1 MIRRIGWPLTL
12 LAIAGVLFVAVS
24 WRAGYDYVSCATKI
38 VRGVLPVATE
48 RDQRFLGKVARDTLA
63 CRGDERAL
71 ANLETPWVDWSN
83 YWSTGD
89 ADSKAREWLGIVGAL
104 QHYLKNGI
112 GEYGAL
118 IDLEY
123 QRMELVRFNL
133 HDPQTW
139 RTYIE
144 GRDGEPGPI
153 VKRWPELKLTPT
165 DPGYIHLRL
174 DRDGTQRCNGPLI
187 RHRTPNGICNDID
200 NPAMGAT
207 GQPFARNVP
216 FEETF
221 PDQPRTEPA
230 RERHDGRIG
239 LLEPD
244 PQVISRRLMTRRS
257 APGPD
262 TCRGGQGLPGNDP
275 AADCDYKK
283 APFFNVM
290 AAFWIQ
296 FMTHD
301 WFSHMNEAR
310 NTSEMMPTGCLSE
323 RTTTGSRP
331 IGPESAARLGCRPGD
346 LIERAHIERQGRP
359 EVFTHAGRN
368 YVARPPAITRNFN
381 TAWWDASQIYGY
393 DERSARRLPRD
404 RSDPARIAMV
414 RVPGRTAEGDSQGY
428 LPALMPCPPDGPA
441 CLLRPEWVGQEA
453 AAFPDN
459 WSVGLSVLH
468 TVFARE
474 HNLFVDAFRALQR
487 RTPKG
492 DSGLRSPERSDQPIP
507 YDKVSDEELFQAARL
522 VVSALIAKIHTTEWT
537 PQLLYDRP
545 LDIAME
551 SNWNG
556 VFGGSPVLKQALANV
571 VDRLN
576 ASENVKARTTLYS
589 IFTSGPGIIGTGSQ
603 KSGWSIANLD
613 HVNGGVNHFG
623 SPFNFPEEFP
633 AVYRLHALVPD
644 LLEVRRHATDRNRVV
659 AKVPVSATR
668 HADATRVMQE
678 RGLADWALTLGRQ
691 RLGALLLENSPRFLQ
706 GLELPGRLDGQPT
719 RRVDVVALDILRD
732 RERGIPRFNEFRRQY
747 GLKSLTSFDDFVERR
762 LTDKS
767 KAGTLSI
774 SEAAELDTQKRLVA
788 TLREIYGRHVCDSR
802 KIITQAQR
810 GLVDGR
816 WEHLTDCL
824 GQRHGD
830 IVDNIEDLDLYVGW
844 HAETTRPHGFAISET
859 QFQVFI
865 LNASRRLYSDRFFTS
880 SFRPEFYSTLG
891 LRWVQE
897 NGADGVKMEAGKPNG
912 TARQVSPLKR
922 VLLRTMPE
930 LADELAPVVNAFD
943 PWARD
948 RGEYYSLAWKPR
960 PGAEADRAF
969 AASR

>member
-1 MIRRIGWPLTL
+1 MVRRIGWPLVL
-12 LAIAGVLFVAVS
+12 LALGGVVFVAVA

-63 CRGDERAL
+63 CRGDQRAL
-71 ANLETPWVDWSN
+71 ANLEAPWVDWSN

-89 ADSKAREWLGIVGAL
+89 ADSKAREWLGVVGGL

-139 RTYIE
+139 RTYVE

-153 VKRWPELKLTPT
+153 VKRWPELKLAPS

-187 RHRTPNGICNDID
+187 RHRTANGICNDVD

-207 GQPFARNVP
+207 GQPFARNVQ

-221 PDQPRTEPA
+221 PDEPRTEPA
-230 RERHDGRIG
+230 RERHAGRIG

-244 PQVISRRLMTRRS
+244 PQVISRRLMSRRS
-257 APGPD
+257 GPGPD
-262 TCRGGQGLPGNDP
+262 TCRGGQGLPGHDP
-275 AADCDYKK
+275 AAECDYKK

-310 NTSEMMPTGCLSE
+310 NTSEMMPTGCLTE
-323 RTTTGSRP
+323 RGASGSIP
-331 IGPESAARLGCRPGD
+331 IGPETAARLRCRPGD
-346 LIERAHIERQGRP
+346 VVERALIERGGRT
-359 EVFTHAGRN
+359 EVFTHEGRQ
-368 YVARPPAITRNFN
+368 YEARPPAITRNFN

-393 DERSARRLPRD
+393 DARSARRLPRD
-404 RSDPARIAMV
+404 GKDAARIAMV
-414 RVPGRTAEGDSQGY
+414 RVPGRTAEGDRQGY
-428 LPALMPCPPDGPA
+428 LPALTPCAVDGA
-441 CLLRPEWVGQEA
+441 ECLLRPEWVGQEA

-474 HNLFVDAFRALQR
+474 HNLFVDAFRAEQQR
-487 RTPKG
+487 NPRG
-492 DSGLRSPERSDQPIP
+492 DSGLRSPERPDHPILYDQ
-507 YDKVSDEELFQAARL
+507 VSDEDLFQAARL

-571 VDRLN
+571 VGRLN
-576 ASENVKARTTLYS
+576 SSENVKARTTLYS
-589 IFTSGPGIIGTGSQ
+589 VFTSGPGIIGTGSQ
-603 KSGWSIANLD
+603 KSGWSITNLD

-623 SPFNFPEEFP
+623 SPFNFPEEFT

-644 LLEVRRHATDRNRVV
+644 LLEVRRHAADRNRVE
-659 AKVPVSATR
+659 AKVPVAATR
-668 HADATRVMQE
+668 HANATRVMRE

-706 GLELPGRLDGQPT
+706 GLELPGRLDATPT

-732 RERGIPRFNEFRRQY
+732 RERGMPRFNEFRRQY
-747 GLKSLTSFDDFVERR
+747 GLKSLTSFDDFIERR

-767 KAGTLSI
+767 KAGTLSLA
-774 SEAAELDTQKRLVA
+774 EAAELDAQKRLVA

-802 KIITQAQR
+802 KIITRAQGR
-810 GLVDGR
+810 NVDGR
-816 WEHLTDCL
+816 WQHLNDCL
-824 GQRHGD
+824 DKRHGD
-830 IVDNIEDLDLYVGW
+830 MVDNIEDLDLYVGW

-891 LRWVQE
+891 LRWVRE
-897 NGADGVKMEAGKPNG
+897 NGADGIKMEAGKPNG
-912 TARQVSPLKR
+912 SARQVSPLKR

-960 PGAEADRAF
+960 PGAEADAAF